1 MPDLYTFLMP
11 FNSRVRVYIWDDT
24 GYLLISGVLENINYE
39 KYDLCPVKE
48 AEISVTGNLTV
59 YIEVPNERRYYETND

>member
-11 FNSRVRVYIWDDT
+11 FNSRVRVYICDDT
-24 GYLLISGVLENINYE
+24 GYLLISGVLENIDYE

-48 AEISVTGNLTV
+48 AEINHLNGNLTV
-59 YIEVPNERRYYETND
+59 YIEVPDERRYYEND

>member
-11 FNSRVRVYIWDDT
+11 FSNVRVYICDDT
-24 GYLLISGVLENINYE
+24 GYLLISGALENIDYE

-48 AEISVTGNLTV
+48 AKISLTGNLTI
-59 YIEVPNERRYYETND
+59 YIEVPDERRYYEND